1 VGQHTP
7 RQADLPEPGRSP
19 GPLKGKDGV
28 SDNAMKIREKRKKKK
43 KRKGSLCEEFDHYL
57 KNLGP

>member
-43 KRKGSLCEEFDHYL
+43 KGRAVCVRSLITI
-57 KNLGP
+57 